1 MSGVSYLSPYPSQM
15 STISLHA
22 ETCLRAVGG
31 IEGPSSSKS
40 VANLTK
46 AGIEFEVGSRIS
58 LFLTDIQRNVSRE
71 RSTSSELFASVSTS
85 VVKTLF

>member
-15 STISLHA
+15 STISGPT

-31 IEGPSSSKS
+31 FEGSSFSKS
-40 VANLTK
+40 AANLTK
-46 AGIEFEVGSRIS
+46 AGIKFEVSSCIS
-58 LFLTDIQRNVSRE
+58 LFLADIQRNVLRE
-71 RSTSSELFASVSTS
+71 RSSSLELYASVSTS